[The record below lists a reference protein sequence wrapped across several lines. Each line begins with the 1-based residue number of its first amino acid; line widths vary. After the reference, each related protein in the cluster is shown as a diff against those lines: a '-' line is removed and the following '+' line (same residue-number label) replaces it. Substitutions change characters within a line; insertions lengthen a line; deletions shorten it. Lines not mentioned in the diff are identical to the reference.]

1 MRPCSGYTSCSRQ
14 AWPPIRFG
22 YRQSL
27 GLRSILGV
35 SSVASGRIE
44 FVSQVLTEPAFLRT
58 IPSLPVAL
66 HEALL
71 ARSYFPFLAGST
83 AREGLPPSSARS
95 LSSALAHGLAVGKE
109 RKKTKAPQGRRKFGK
124 HFCRPYR
131 DSFPLGADPTDKSV
145 GYSLSPSGLESLE
158 HLPSSESSAYVK
170 RDLGACINRMIS
182 TCRTKVRASTPKSLS
197 PEGDRE

>member
-58 IPSLPVAL
+58 TPSLPVAL

-83 AREGLPPSSARS
+83 AREGLSPSSARS
-95 LSSALAHGLAVGKE
+95 LSSALEILALRGLAPRRAAQRVQA
-109 RKKTKAPQGRRKFGK
+109 KA
-124 HFCRPYR
+124 C
-131 DSFPLGADPTDKSV
+131 
-145 GYSLSPSGLESLE
+145 SPESLQGWADE
-158 HLPSSESSAYVK
+158 I
-170 RDLGACINRMIS
+170 LGFPR
-182 TCRTKVRASTPKSLS
+182 RTRTAAKT
-197 PEGDRE
+197 G